1 MVLPLRSVLMSL
13 GFTLSPL
20 RSRSGQ
26 AAVEMAVVMPVLLAV
41 VGITIN
47 LMVYLGDCARFD
59 RVAAEAVRTAAA
71 SPGYGDYGTAARAQK
86 VQTAIEASFAGD
98 GHLSFSVVGSESSL
112 VGGGAGSG
120 GAGGA
125 GGGSAG
131 GSAGGGAGGVGFSLL
146 PHHETFVCKMNY
158 RPWRFGSSFF
168 GVEFTGIP
176 HTRSYVIDPYRPG
189 VLL

>member
-1 MVLPLRSVLMSL
+1 MADSGSNGNGRALLLPA
-13 GFTLSPL
+13 L
-20 RSRSGQ
+20 RSRKGQ

-71 SPGYGDYGTAARAQK
+71 SPGYGNYGTVARAQK
-86 VQTAIEASFAGD
+86 VQASIEAVFAD
-98 GHLSFSVVGSESSL
+98 ESHLSFSVVGSESGL
-112 VGGGAGSG
+112 GGGSG
-120 GAGGA
+120 ATGGGA
-125 GGGSAG
+125 GGGED
-131 GSAGGGAGGVGFSLL
+131 GVGFSLL

-158 RPWRFGSSFF
+158 RPWGFGNSFF

-176 HTRSYVIDPYRPG
+176 HTRSYVIDPYHPG